1 MRLFSDSSKNSH
13 SPIYVILALI
23 KFNSETVQCE
33 NLADMMHE
41 LSNLGARD
49 EFTKLLKTLIIP
61 KLVEASAV
69 GDREIRLGSF
79 LLI

>member
-1 MRLFSDSSKNSH
+1 VTIF
-13 SPIYVILALI
+13 LI
-23 KFNSETVQCE
+23 PFNAETVQCE

-69 GDREIRLGSF
+69 GDREIRLVV
-79 LLI
+79 LHDEDIIQIVKKV